1 MFNLNIK
8 LREQTPQISQSYK
21 PAKEIQVLMNLE
33 KETIQTPELEVH
45 KK

>member
-8 LREQTPQISQSYK
+8 LHEQTPQISQSYM
-21 PAKEIQVLMNLE
+21 PAKEIQVLMNPE
-33 KETIQTPELEVH
+33 KETIQTPELVH